1 MKKEPFIMLLRWK
14 RSQGWPVAP
23 FTVYWFGALAL
34 GVVTI
39 TDASGIP
46 QYVGLT
52 GQ

>member
-1 MKKEPFIMLLRWK
+1 MEAKSRLASCTI
-14 RSQGWPVAP
+14 A
-23 FTVYWFGALAL
+23 VYWFGTLAL

-52 GQ
+52 GE